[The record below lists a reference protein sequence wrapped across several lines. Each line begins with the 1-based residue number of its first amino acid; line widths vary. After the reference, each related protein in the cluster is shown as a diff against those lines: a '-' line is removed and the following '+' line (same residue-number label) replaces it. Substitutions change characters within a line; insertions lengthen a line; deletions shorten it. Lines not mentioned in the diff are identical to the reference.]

1 MFHVPLR
8 LVTVRPP
15 QQAGQLLPWE
25 CCFFLSQELGWLE
38 VSLGSCTKAEG

>member
-1 MFHVPLR
+1 MPSA
-8 LVTVRPP
+8 TQISDSETP